1 MRTLLYREAISAG
14 QGLAMAVWRAGEL
27 ASWRAGELART
38 DRTGRLDT
46 AACWSTEELAV
57 ATILP
62 LPGVWRGRGAFT
74 PLFGKSGS
82 CPNLEPPGLRR
93 GQPAACARKG
103 RSRALAGAAR
113 IWGLGWRPGG
123 VKRGGQAALAAA
135 TSQ

>member
-1 MRTLLYREAISAG
+1 MLVHGGARSCHDFAPPRGVAG
-14 QGLAMAVWRAGEL
+14 
-27 ASWRAGELART
+27 
-38 DRTGRLDT
+38 
-46 AACWSTEELAV
+46 
-57 ATILP
+57 ATRMGHSP
-62 LPGVWRGRGAFT
+62 RFS
-74 PLFGKSGS
+74 KSGS

-113 IWGLGWRPGG
+113 IGGLGWRPGG